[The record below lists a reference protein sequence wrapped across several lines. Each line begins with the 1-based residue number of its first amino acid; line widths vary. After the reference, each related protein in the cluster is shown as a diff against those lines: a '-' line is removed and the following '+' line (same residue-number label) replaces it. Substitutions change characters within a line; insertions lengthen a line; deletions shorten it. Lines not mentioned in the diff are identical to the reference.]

1 MNIIYTINELKKM
14 SENDRINWIVNAKSY
29 DIDFL
34 LKNAGIKGISKIK
47 KVEKLA
53 MLVKLVEE
61 NITDE
66 NANCLPEWSSILS
79 LVHRRAICSTEAIAG

>member
-1 MNIIYTINELKKM
+1 MFLGDGSFICMAASNVCKK
-14 SENDRINWIVNAKSY
+14 
-29 DIDFL
+29 L
-34 LKNAGIKGISKIK
+34 
-47 KVEKLA
+47 
-53 MLVKLVEE
+53 EE

>member
-1 MNIIYTINELKKM
+1 MEAEKDRKIEKTGLLVIAGFMFLGDGYFICMAASNVCKK
-14 SENDRINWIVNAKSY
+14 
-29 DIDFL
+29 L
-34 LKNAGIKGISKIK
+34 
-47 KVEKLA
+47 
-53 MLVKLVEE
+53 EE